1 MKSAPRVVLDTNVVL
16 SALLFAHGRLAPLR
30 KAWQQSA
37 VHPMVSTLTTEEL
50 IRALTC
56 RKFKLDAQDQRELL
70 ADYLPY
76 CTTVRMPNKP
86 PRTPPC
92 RDPFDVV
99 FMQLAVV
106 GKADYLVTGDK
117 DLLALATR
125 IRVPIITPEAL
136 LSAIEK
142 R

>member
-1 MKSAPRVVLDTNVVL
+1 MKSAARVVLDTNVVL
-16 SALLFAHGRLAPLR
+16 SALLFAHGRLASLR
-30 KAWQQSA
+30 TAWQQSA

-50 IRALTC
+50 IRALTYP
-56 RKFKLDAQDQRELL
+56 KFKLAAQDQRELL

-76 CTTVRMPNKP
+76 CTTVRIPAKP

-92 RDPFDVV
+92 RDPLDVV

-117 DLLALATR
+117 DLLGLTGQ

-136 LSAIEK
+136 LGTIAK
-142 R
+142 A

>member
-1 MKSAPRVVLDTNVVL
+1 MKLVPGVVLDTYVVL

-30 KAWQQSA
+30 YAWQEGA
-37 VHPMVSTLTTEEL
+37 VHPIVSTVTTEEL
-50 IRALTC
+50 IRALTYP
-56 RKFKLDAQDQRELL
+56 KFKLEARDQRELL

-76 CTTVRMPNKP
+76 CTTVRIPVKP

-92 RDPFDVV
+92 RDPSDVV

-117 DLLALATR
+117 DLLGLTGR

-136 LSAIEK
+136 LGTIEK
-142 R
+142 A